1 LAVLVETGAV
11 RLVWDPVEA
20 TDLAGY
26 KIYRVEGSGIP
37 ISTESKPLLLTP
49 TPITTTY
56 FRDTGVN
63 LGISY
68 YYKVTAIDKNGN
80 ESAPAKTDWVLVPKT
95 P

>member
-1 LAVLVETGAV
+1 M

-20 TDLAGY
+20 ADLVGY
-26 KIYRVEGSGIP
+26 KVYRIEGSGIP
-37 ISTESKPLLLTP
+37 ISTISKPLPLTP
-49 TPITTTY
+49 TAITTTY

-68 YYKVTAIDKNGN
+68 YYLLTTIDKTGN